1 MITKKEMEP
10 ILKKIA
16 DSVQDNFLADQQTM
30 LENLE
35 LEVFSR
41 LPEDQPLSENMK
53 GAIRGAAAVT
63 MEACNSVCIS
73 HDAFVI
79 RAVMDYIRKSL

>member
-10 ILKKIA
+10 ILKKIE

-30 LENLE
+30 LENLD
-35 LEVFSR
+35 LQVFSQF
-41 LPEDQPLSENMK
+41 PEKQPLSEDVQW
-53 GAIRGAAAVT
+53 AIQKSSLVV
-63 MEACNSVCIS
+63 MEACHSVCIS
-73 HDAFVI
+73 HDVAVI